1 MEKTIERINEFEKKV
16 YENGIYVNDGSEMNM
31 GILEDVYVSVEDEVN
46 WLISHAKES
55 IKEIERLK
63 GELESA
69 KSTK

>member
-1 MEKTIERINEFEKKV
+1 MRKSIERINAFEKEV

-31 GILEDVYVSVEDEVN
+31 GILEDIYVSVEDEVN
-46 WLISHAKES
+46 WLISCAKES

>member
-46 WLISHAKES
+46 WLISHVKES